1 MYGFKNQI
9 SNMWANRLYRLTM
22 PGIVYPITPILPCSN
37 TPDGYFELTSG
48 VNQSRVFGAGLFT
61 LIAGG
66 GSIADHVD
74 SKFTQL
80 GATP

>member
-1 MYGFKNQI
+1 M
-9 SNMWANRLYRLTM
+9 
-22 PGIVYPITPILPCSN
+22 
-37 TPDGYFELTSG
+37 DTSEKVIRAQRQTNYKVVCG
-48 VNQSRVFGAGLFT
+48 H
-61 LIAGG
+61 AGG